1 MWLLNFIPDF
11 VIHLGVLVGVIA
23 LLATVFLDKFI
34 PPLYETPIKILA
46 IVVLAAS
53 LWLEGANTNQAS
65 WMAKVAELEEK
76 VRLAEE
82 KSEVVNTK
90 IEYKFLDRVKVVTE
104 TKVVVQEKI
113 REIEK
118 IVDAKCEV
126 TPEAIDILN
135 RAAQGGAK

>member
-11 VIHLGVLVGVIA
+11 VIHLGVLVGVLA

-53 LWLEGANTNQAS
+53 LWLEGANANQAS

-82 KSEVVNTK
+82 KSAVVNTQ

-104 TKVVVQEKI
+104 TKVVIQEKI
-113 REIEK
+113 REVEK

-126 TPEAIDILN
+126 APEAIDILN
-135 RAAQGGAK
+135 RAASGGAK

>member
-1 MWLLNFIPDF
+1 MWILNFIPDF
-11 VIHLGVLVGVIA
+11 VIHLGVLASVSA
-23 LLATVFLDKFI
+23 LLATVFLNQFI

-53 LWLEGANTNQAS
+53 LWLEGASANQES

-82 KSEVVNTK
+82 KSAAVNTK
-90 IEYKFLDRVKVVTE
+90 IEYKFLDRVKVVRDTQ
-104 TKVVVQEKI
+104 VVIQEKI
-113 REIEK
+113 VQVEK

-126 TPEAIDILN
+126 SPEAIDILN
-135 RAAQGGAK
+135 RAAAGGLQ

>member
-11 VIHLGVLVGVIA
+11 VIHLGVLVGVLA

-53 LWLEGANTNQAS
+53 LWLEGANANQAS

-76 VRLAEE
+76 VKLAEE
-82 KSEVVNTK
+82 KSAVVNTQ

-104 TKVVVQEKI
+104 TKVVIQEKI
-113 REIEK
+113 REVEK

-126 TPEAIDILN
+126 APEAIDILN
-135 RAAQGGAK
+135 RAASGGAK

>member
-11 VIHLGVLVGVIA
+11 VIHLAVLAGLAAVVLTTFFGSVIPAMYKMPVQVAGV
-23 LLATVFLDKFI
+23 
-34 PPLYETPIKILA
+34 
-46 IVVLAAS
+46 VVLAAS
-53 LWLEGANTNQAS
+53 LWLEGANANQAG

-82 KSEVVNTK
+82 KSAIVNTK

-104 TKVVVQEKI
+104 TKVVIQEKI
-113 REIEK
+113 LEVEK
-118 IVDAKCEV
+118 LVDAKCDV
-126 TPEAIDILN
+126 APEAIDILN

>member
-11 VIHLGVLVGVIA
+11 VIHLAVLAGLAAVVLTTFFGSVIPAMYKMPVQVAGV
-23 LLATVFLDKFI
+23 
-34 PPLYETPIKILA
+34 
-46 IVVLAAS
+46 VVLAAS
-53 LWLEGANTNQAS
+53 LWLEGANANQAG

-82 KSEVVNTK
+82 KSAVVNTK

-104 TKVVVQEKI
+104 TKVVIQEKI
-113 REIEK
+113 LEVEK
-118 IVDAKCEV
+118 LVDAKCDV
-126 TPEAIDILN
+126 APEAIDILN